1 MKQFLYVAFDKVANS
16 PSLAAGILNASTDGQ
31 VVRDNTG
38 RLLQFKA
45 VPFDTDLE
53 YLCIGEFDTETL
65 ALTGYD
71 EYRHVPLDS
80 YKFPEVKAVKE
91 APSQASVDEFASQ
104 GKSSS

>member
-1 MKQFLYVAFDKVANS
+1 MKQFLYVAFDKVANC
-16 PSLAAGILNASTDGQ
+16 PSLAAGILNAVTDGQ

-65 ALTGYD
+65 AIKSYD
-71 EYRHVPLDS
+71 EYRHVSLDT
-80 YKFPEVKAVKE
+80 YKFPEVKVNKE
-91 APSQASVDEFASQ
+91 TPSQAAVDEFASQ
-104 GKSSS
+104 K